1 MMERSLRNGGG
12 ERRMG
17 WRWAVA
23 LVLIA
28 GGAAGCDSIFEVDN
42 PNDLVQEDLEQPT
55 ASTALV
61 NGAEATVARGLADI
75 VLAISVPS
83 DELTWRGT
91 YDAGRELDVGF
102 LLNPANEFSNA
113 QAWGTFAMGRFMADE
128 AVRLMERW
136 QAEGTLRDPSHLA
149 RAYLYSAIA
158 YVAAADYWDSYV
170 ISDRHEAAPPIPED
184 EMYKL
189 YDIAIER
196 LGKGL
201 EVAREIGDRN
211 LQAAILGMRARAHFA
226 KAIWHKLNPPG
237 ATPADPL
244 VNDAAAATDAIA
256 ALDLV
261 EGDWKYQFRYGPT
274 TVSNQLGGWINARQ
288 EFRVDTA
295 YAVPNEAGQRV
306 VAVALLDPIDRV
318 PDAALHGALV
328 ELGAFAATTEEYPPF
343 TVVSAR
349 ELHLIAAEVALANGS
364 EADAAAHI
372 NAVRALDRRTPYTG
386 QVPLLDL
393 LKHERRVN
401 LFLQGRRL
409 ADMYRFGIKDP
420 RWQPTSDAAT
430 RPGTFFPIADEEIKR
445 NCHVSRTC

>member
-91 YDAGRELDVGF
+91 YDAGRELDAGF
-102 LLNPANEFSNA
+102 LSNPTNEFSNA
-113 QAWGTFAMGRFMADE
+113 EAWGTFAMGRFMADE

-170 ISDRHEAAPPIPED
+170 ISDRHEAAPPAKPRANQPHD
-184 EMYKL
+184 QPP
-189 YDIAIER
+189 AAASPAR
-196 LGKGL
+196 RASANGLGSTG
-201 EVAREIGDRN
+201 G
-211 LQAAILGMRARAHFA
+211 
-226 KAIWHKLNPPG
+226 
-237 ATPADPL
+237 
-244 VNDAAAATDAIA
+244 AAAAA
-256 ALDLV
+256 
-261 EGDWKYQFRYGPT
+261 
-274 TVSNQLGGWINARQ
+274 
-288 EFRVDTA
+288 
-295 YAVPNEAGQRV
+295 
-306 VAVALLDPIDRV
+306 
-318 PDAALHGALV
+318 
-328 ELGAFAATTEEYPPF
+328 
-343 TVVSAR
+343 
-349 ELHLIAAEVALANGS
+349 
-364 EADAAAHI
+364 
-372 NAVRALDRRTPYTG
+372 
-386 QVPLLDL
+386 
-393 LKHERRVN
+393 
-401 LFLQGRRL
+401 
-409 ADMYRFGIKDP
+409 
-420 RWQPTSDAAT
+420 
-430 RPGTFFPIADEEIKR
+430 KR
-445 NCHVSRTC
+445 NAPAGASRSRIVQAPSASTSSR